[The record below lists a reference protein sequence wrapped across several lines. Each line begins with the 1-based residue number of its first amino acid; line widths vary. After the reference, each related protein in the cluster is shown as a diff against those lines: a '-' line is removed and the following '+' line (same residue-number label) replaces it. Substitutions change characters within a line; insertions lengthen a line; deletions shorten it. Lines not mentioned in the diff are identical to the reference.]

1 MPQHKSAIKRV
12 RQNEKRRKRNQPQHS
27 KMKTLVKKALE
38 TTDKERAREAVREA
52 TSYLD
57 KMAAKGQ
64 VHENFAA
71 RQKSK
76 LAQHLNNL

>member
-12 RQNEKRRKRNQPQHS
+12 RQNEKRRKHNQPQRS
-27 KMKTLVKKALE
+27 KMKTLVKNALE
-38 TTDKERAREAVREA
+38 TTDQEQAQEAVREA

-57 KMAAKGQ
+57 KMAAKGL

-71 RQKSK
+71 RRKSK

>member
-12 RQNEKRRKRNQPQHS
+12 RQNEKRRKLNQPQLS

-38 TTDKERAREAVREA
+38 TTEEEQARQAVKEA

-57 KMAAKGQ
+57 KMAAKGL
-64 VHENFAA
+64 VHDNFSA
-71 RQKSK
+71 RKKSK
-76 LAQHLNNL
+76 LAKHLNNL